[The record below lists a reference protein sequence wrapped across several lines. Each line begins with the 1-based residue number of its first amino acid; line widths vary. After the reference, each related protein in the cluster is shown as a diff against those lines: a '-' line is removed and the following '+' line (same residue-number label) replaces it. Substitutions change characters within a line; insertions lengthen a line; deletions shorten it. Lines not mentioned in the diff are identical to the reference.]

1 MYVFPTAA
9 RAVSD
14 SFADHLERGSVN
26 PGTDYICYRVPVV
39 SVAAGVVTDVD
50 GNPSGSGGRM
60 VHVDHDDGTG
70 ADYLHLDGISVSRGD
85 RVAQGQKLGISGNSG
100 DPVGGGVYG
109 FHLHISFRRRH
120 GAAYTNAGN
129 IDFDALMHAS
139 AAAGGTAQT
148 LTTPTPDQEGDTM
161 RTLKSKQTGAVYNIG
176 ELTYQK
182 LDTLDQGSQSAHVWN
197 GTSGAGEPTVVDQA
211 VIDVEIGQVQK
222 RRAQFAAA
230 FRQLT
235 S

>member
-1 MYVFPTAA
+1 MYVYPTDV

-14 SFADHLERGSVN
+14 DFAAHVARGSVN

-50 GNPSGSGGRM
+50 NNPSGSGGRM

-70 ADYLHLDGISVSRGD
+70 ADYLHLDSIAVVRGQ
-85 RVAQGQKLGISGNSG
+85 RVAQGQQLGISGNSG
-100 DPVGGGVYG
+100 DPVGGGTYG

-120 GAAYTNAGN
+120 GAAYTSAGS
-129 IDFDALMHAS
+129 IDFDALMRTTT
-139 AAAGGTAQT
+139 AATDARPII
-148 LTTPTPDQEGDTM
+148 PTPEQEGDTM
-161 RTLKSKQTGAVYNIG
+161 RTLKSRQTGAVYNLG

-182 LDTLDQGSQSAHVWN
+182 LDNLDQGSQSAHVWN
-197 GTSGAGEPTVVDQA
+197 GVSGAGEPVVVDQA
-211 VIDVEIGQVQK
+211 VIDSEIGQVQK
-222 RRAQFAAA
+222 RRATFAAA
-230 FRQLT
+230 FLQLT